1 MLTPTLSNSQDWTI
15 YIHRQKPLWNA
26 AALLYTIGGYYGGV
40 YLLCAENLGL
50 NLLGLLLVVH
60 TLVLSAYLAHEFM
73 HGTIFSSMKTNHRW
87 GVIMQW
93 MHGTSYAKFQD
104 LAQGHID
111 HHIKGVDLYSFD
123 RIAFIH
129 ALPVPLKNLIAA
141 LEWLYFPALFLIR
154 QIAGIAIIYQTGD
167 WRAKARVIAVLLL
180 RIIMFGAL
188 GLISPKALLLYCVS
202 YILAVHFILFMD
214 CLQHSYELYSYGE
227 TIPKKTL
234 TDEQANTFSTP
245 LSLKYPWL
253 NLLILN
259 FGYHNAHHA
268 VMKCPWYNLPDLDA
282 VIAAQQPSY
291 YIGLPEI
298 WVNYHRFRIQRLFDA
313 DEGSSQLDS
322 EGKLNLDQFYG
333 IAGGTSLLL
342 A

>member
-50 NLLGLLLVVH
+50 NLLGLGLVVH

-73 HGTIFSSMKTNHRW
+73 HGTIFTSMKTNHRW

-123 RIAFIH
+123 RITFIH
-129 ALPVPLKNLIAA
+129 ALPAPLKNLIAA

-154 QIAGIAIIYQTGD
+154 QAAGIAIIYRTGN
-167 WRAKARVIAVLLL
+167 WQAKIRVIAVLLL
-180 RIIMFGAL
+180 RVAMFGAL
-188 GLISPKALLLYCVS
+188 GLISLKALLLYCIA
-202 YILAVHFILFMD
+202 YIFAVHFILFLD
-214 CLQHSYELYSYGE
+214 CLQHSYELYSYDE
-227 TIPKKTL
+227 AIPRKTL

-253 NLLILN
+253 NLLVLN

-282 VIAAQQPSY
+282 VIASQQSPY
-291 YIGLPEI
+291 YIGLSEI
-298 WVNYHRFRIQRLFDA
+298 WSNYHRFRIQRLFDA
-313 DEGSSQLDS
+313 CEGNTQLDA
-322 EGKLNLDQFYG
+322 EGRLNLDQFYG